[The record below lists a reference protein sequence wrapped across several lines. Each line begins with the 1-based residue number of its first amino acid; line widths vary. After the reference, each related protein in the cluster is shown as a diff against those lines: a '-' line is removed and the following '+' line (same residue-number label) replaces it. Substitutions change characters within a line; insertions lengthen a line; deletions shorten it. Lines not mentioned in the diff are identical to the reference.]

1 MLSTLCLAHDCLQL
15 TQHSGTSLALCTADG
30 TLAHAALVSGLSC
43 VGPQA
48 SQLQVVLASKGLAGL
63 V

>member
-15 TQHSGTSLALCTADG
+15 SQHSGTSLALCTADG
-30 TLAHAALVSGLSC
+30 ALYHAALISGLVC
-43 VGPQA
+43 VGPAA
-48 SQLQVVLASKGLAGL
+48 SQLQMVLASKGLACL